1 VRRGASILLDD
12 GAVSLQVLDVRG
24 ADVRTRV
31 VEGGALSDHK
41 GINLP
46 GVTVRAPALTE
57 KDVDDLRFA
66 VALVVDLVALSFVR
80 RPSDAEAARRVLAE
94 AHAQV
99 PLIAKLEKPEAVSR
113 LAEVIDAFDGV
124 MVARGDLGVEMP
136 LEEVPLVQRRAIAI
150 AREKGKPVIVATQM
164 LESMIHATRPT
175 RAEVSD
181 VATAVLEGADA
192 VMLSAETSVGEHP
205 IEAVAMMARIAATAA
220 SEPIVHAP
228 LGAPTDHDAI
238 AEAASRMA
246 EEVGACALVA
256 FTESGST
263 ARRLARHR
271 PSVPILAFT
280 PEPTTRRRLALVWG
294 VESLVMG
301 RAPDTDAMVA
311 QVERAVLDDGRGHP
325 GDPIVIVAGT
335 PPGVIGTTNTIRV
348 HRLGDGAS

>member
-1 VRRGASILLDD
+1 
-12 GAVSLQVLDVRG
+12 
-24 ADVRTRV
+24 
-31 VEGGALSDHK
+31 
-41 GINLP
+41 
-46 GVTVRAPALTE
+46 
-57 KDVDDLRFA
+57 
-66 VALVVDLVALSFVR
+66 
-80 RPSDAEAARRVLAE
+80 
-94 AHAQV
+94 
-99 PLIAKLEKPEAVSR
+99 
-113 LAEVIDAFDGV
+113 
-124 MVARGDLGVEMP
+124 VEMP
-136 LEEVPLVQRRAIAI
+136 LEVVPLVQRRAIAI

-325 GDPIVIVAGT
+325 GDLIVIVAGT